1 MLIKGLITTSV
12 ILLAVGAVVASAVA
26 ASPDERNRSAQE
38 TARKPQALA
47 QSKAKVPAP
56 SPAAE
61 HAPSNIDLVNKA
73 LHPGASDPDV
83 PLPHPDLARP
93 ASEQPASLS
102 GPQFF
107 ARQEQ
112 GGGVFGLRMPIAVK

>member
-1 MLIKGLITTSV
+1 MLIKGLINTSV
-12 ILLAVGAVVASAVA
+12 ILLAAGTGAAPAVA
-26 ASPDERNRSAQE
+26 AKPDEQNRSVQE
-38 TARKPQALA
+38 TTRKPQTLA
-47 QSKAKVPAP
+47 QSKAKVLAA

-61 HAPSNIDLVNKA
+61 HGPSNIDLLNKA
-73 LHPGASDPDV
+73 LNPGASDPDV

-93 ASEQPASLS
+93 ASEPAASLG

-112 GGGVFGLRMPIAVK
+112 GGGVFGLKIPITIK

>member
-1 MLIKGLITTSV
+1 MLIKGLINTTV
-12 ILLAVGAVVASAVA
+12 ILLAVGACVAPAVA
-26 ASPDERNRSAQE
+26 ASPDEQNRSVQE
-38 TARKPQALA
+38 TTRQPQTLA
-47 QSKAKVPAP
+47 QSKAKVPAA

-61 HAPSNIDLVNKA
+61 HGPSNIDLLNKT
-73 LHPGASDPDV
+73 LKPGASDPDV

-93 ASEQPASLS
+93 ASEQAASLS

-112 GGGVFGLRMPIAVK
+112 GGGVLELRMPIAVK